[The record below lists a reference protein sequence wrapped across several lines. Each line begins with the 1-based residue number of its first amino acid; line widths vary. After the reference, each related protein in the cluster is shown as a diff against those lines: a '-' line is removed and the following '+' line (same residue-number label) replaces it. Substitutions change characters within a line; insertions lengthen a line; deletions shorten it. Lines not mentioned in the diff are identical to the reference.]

1 LGERFRSSAQ
11 SKACHIPIVRFTVRY
26 HDKIFILLCLS
37 LFYLVNPSTLSLAH
51 AGQDEASASCIHLEK
66 GFWKAHPEEF
76 ERLYERVEPNLSR
89 ADLEAILSQEEAV
102 CMDEAHMARLE
113 FIASPQSVRM
123 QRQQHIDVVPRMVNE
138 RTLSEGAAF
147 FQDHRSVFRRTYEK
161 TGVKPQDIVAILN
174 WESRLGQFRGRYDV
188 LRIFVGQIF
197 LIDEMERW
205 HYANGSYDVEN
216 SMPRPQ
222 ALQRIER
229 IKSRAIN
236 NLGELL
242 IQAERGGFDVTT
254 VKGSWA
260 GAIGIPQFM
269 PASMVYAADGD
280 GDGRVD
286 LNTIPDAIMS
296 VGNYLA
302 MNGYHS
308 RGSAHAFRRY
318 NPEGEY
324 VRGVALYSE
333 KVEMLG
339 VRPSSRWAYEG

>member
-1 LGERFRSSAQ
+1 M
-11 SKACHIPIVRFTVRY
+11 RY
-26 HDKIFILLCLS
+26 HFKVLILSC
-37 LFYLVNPSTLSLAH
+37 FLVFQLADIPEVSLAH
-51 AGQDEASASCIHLEK
+51 GAQGGAHTHFIQWETD
-66 GFWKAHPEEF
+66 FWKAHPREF
-76 ERLYERVEPNLSR
+76 ERLYERVKPHLSR
-89 ADLEAILSQEEAV
+89 EDLEALLSDVEAV
-102 CMDEAHMARLE
+102 RMDEAHMARLE

-123 QRQQHIDVVPRMVNE
+123 QRQQHRNVVPRMVNE

-147 FQDHRSVFRRTYEK
+147 FEEHRSVFQRTYEK

-197 LIDEMERW
+197 FIDEMERW
-205 HYANGSYDVEN
+205 HYAHGAYGVEG
-216 SMPRPQ
+216 SMPRPE

-229 IKSRAIN
+229 IRSRAIN

-242 IQAERGGFDVTT
+242 IQAQQGGFDVTT

-280 GDGRVD
+280 GDGRID

-318 NPEGEY
+318 NPDGEY

-333 KVEMLG
+333 KVEALG
-339 VRPSSRWAYEG
+339 VRPASQWVYAR